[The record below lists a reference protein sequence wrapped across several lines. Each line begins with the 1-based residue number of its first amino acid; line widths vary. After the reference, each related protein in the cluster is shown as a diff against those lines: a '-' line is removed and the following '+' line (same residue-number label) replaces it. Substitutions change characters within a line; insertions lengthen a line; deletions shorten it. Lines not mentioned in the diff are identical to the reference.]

1 MLILVAQHANG
12 AITRLTVHVF
22 LSAMSDTVFLNDI
35 ERRVLLLLHALDHLE
50 QVEVRL
56 GALVNV
62 LAPDEVG
69 ALERTLDVL
78 RRLAVSNH
86 VLNAQFAD
94 SVSTGDDSGLSLHA
108 VVVRHAD
115 LAFGH
120 SVRVKGLA
128 IIKDKDEKPIK

>member
-22 LSAMSDTVFLNDI
+22 LSAMGNTVFLNDI
-35 ERRVLLLLHALDHLE
+35 ERRVLLLLHALNHLE
-50 QVEVRL
+50 QVEVGL

-86 VLNAQFAD
+86 VLNA
-94 SVSTGDDSGLSLHA
+94 
-108 VVVRHAD
+108 
-115 LAFGH
+115 
-120 SVRVKGLA
+120 
-128 IIKDKDEKPIK
+128 